1 MIRPG
6 APLDLDQLEPLA
18 RRFREEVDG
27 GDVVPVDR
35 WRRWMLQ
42 RLTAGDVRVIV
53 VDRVVVGYIVWRLRT
68 RLEILELYVR
78 PDERGQRM
86 GSGLLAR
93 AIDAARQHG
102 AEEIALLVGVDD
114 PIVQGIFGAL
124 GFRVEDRALVRSL
137 RLRGVTGSVEG

>member
-18 RRFREEVDG
+18 RRFREEVEG
-27 GDVVPVDR
+27 EELVPADR
-35 WRRWMLQ
+35 WRSWMLR

-53 VDRVVVGYIVWRLRT
+53 VDRVVVGYIVWRLRA
-68 RLEILELYVR
+68 RLEILELFVR
-78 PDERGQRM
+78 PDERGRRM

-102 AEEIALLVGVDD
+102 VEEIALLVGVDD
-114 PIVQGIFGAL
+114 PTVQAVFGTL
-124 GFRVEDRALVRSL
+124 GFRPEGAVLVRSL
-137 RLRGVTGSVEG
+137 RLRSALGD